1 MLRIQGI
8 GYLIH
13 ALLVPPQLLKSHARV
28 DVVDIRRTVRTRSRH
43 HARVRGLLQK
53 KPAINGHIFLFMVDL
68 SAISDYLWLIYLLSL
83 MVDLSALAVS
93 TTTNDASSPPPKK
106 IQPEMNVCILLS
118 AKERHITCIL
128 SRLGKLCSS
137 QLVDPGDM
145 SLSQECK
152 VSTHEQSC
160 VCAIN
165 LRAEGDSCAN
175 QSESRGRLSCLEYV

>member
-1 MLRIQGI
+1 
-8 GYLIH
+8 
-13 ALLVPPQLLKSHARV
+13 VPPQLLKSHARV

-53 KPAINGHIFLFMVDL
+53 KPAINGHIFLF
-68 SAISDYLWLIYLLSL
+68 

-165 LRAEGDSCAN
+165 LRAEGDSCAFN
-175 QSESRGRLSCLEYV
+175 MSESHLMSMPPTQNP